1 MSVFMSVL
9 DFFRRDRRGNVAVI
23 FALSAIPILGAT
35 GVAVDYGRSTMAQ
48 ARLTDILDAA
58 VLAVGAKP
66 TMDDTAAQTMIT
78 DWVNAQL
85 GASATIQ
92 DWKIDSFTQS
102 NGKIT
107 VTASATVPAT
117 ITKLLGFETM
127 PISVLSEAIRSIN
140 KLELALVLDTTA
152 SMNQPNTKMSGLKT
166 AATTLVNKV
175 TADAKAD
182 VKIAVVPY
190 GQYVNIGVANRNQ
203 PWVSVPADYSTTKPP
218 YCDAD
223 ITSATICDA
232 STSTKSTCYNDGI
245 PYSCTKTTCTQSHVE
260 TYNPP
265 KPGKCYPEKT
275 TNYTF
280 SGCIGSP
287 AYPDNVKDDN
297 PARVYP
303 GYLNLSC
310 TKTLVPLTTDYT
322 AVKNTINSLTPSD
335 PYTYLP
341 SGLAWGF
348 NALSAAVP
356 LTEAAAYDATGRN
369 LNPSKAI
376 VLMTDGFNTVTRN
389 TTTNKSNANFG
400 KHDQSTA
407 PKIAT
412 QANTWTAELCANI
425 KAKNIEIY
433 TVAYQLDSSLTG
445 ATEAKDML
453 KACAS
458 SANNFYDAADSAQL
472 LAAFGQIAE
481 DLNNLRLTR

>member
-1 MSVFMSVL
+1 M
-9 DFFRRDRRGNVAVI
+9 I
-23 FALSAIPILGAT
+23 FGLAAIPVVAAT
-35 GVAVDYGRSTMAQ
+35 GVAIDYGRTAMAHSH
-48 ARLTDILDAA
+48 LTDTLDAA
-58 VLAVGAKP
+58 VLAVGSKPAMTDAAATTLVNDWLSAKLA
-66 TMDDTAAQTMIT
+66 DD
-78 DWVNAQL
+78 
-85 GASATIQ
+85 STIK
-92 DWKIDSFTQS
+92 DWKIDSLTQKD
-102 NGKIT
+102 GKVT
-107 VTASATVPAT
+107 VTASANVPTTLTNIIGVAN
-117 ITKLLGFETM
+117 M
-127 PISVLSEAIRSIN
+127 PISVLSEAIRSVN

-166 AATTLVNKV
+166 AATSLVNKV

-203 PWVSVPADYSTTKPP
+203 PWVSVPADYSTTKDA
-218 YCDAD
+218 YCDPD
-223 ITSATICDA
+223 IKSATICDA

-260 TYNPP
+260 TYDPP
-265 KPGKCYPEKT
+265 KPGKCYPAKT

-303 GYLNLSC
+303 GYLNLTC
-310 TKTLVPLTTDYT
+310 TKTFVPLTNNFTT
-322 AVKNTINSLTPSD
+322 VKNTINSLTPSD

-348 NALSAAVP
+348 NALSSAVP
-356 LTEAAAYDATGRN
+356 LTEAAAYDSTGRN
-369 LNPSKAI
+369 LNPAKAL

-389 TTTNKSNANFG
+389 PTTNKSNANFG

-425 KAKNIEIY
+425 KAKNIEVY